1 MHAARLLLDDELYKL
16 EDIVADALEEE
27 GEAGER
33 GRGARA
39 AAAAQVR
46 LTCQC
51 KPLSVNAIVLQN
63 MIIKLRPAL

>member
-33 GRGARA
+33 VARLVALSGRVSGDAALAR
-39 AAAAQVR
+39 Q
-46 LTCQC
+46 
-51 KPLSVNAIVLQN
+51 
-63 MIIKLRPAL
+63 LRRKFA